1 MTEYDT
7 VGLILICSDA
17 AVLFGEKQ
25 KYVFHVPLIRH
36 TKSHWSKT
44 QILQPSNLSFFQ
56 DCWQEELQRKLYLL
70 KQKLKIISS
79 YKNT

>member
-44 QILQPSNLSFFQ
+44 QIYNLQTYHLFRIADKKN
-56 DCWQEELQRKLYLL
+56 
-70 KQKLKIISS
+70 
-79 YKNT
+79 YKENFIFLNRNSK